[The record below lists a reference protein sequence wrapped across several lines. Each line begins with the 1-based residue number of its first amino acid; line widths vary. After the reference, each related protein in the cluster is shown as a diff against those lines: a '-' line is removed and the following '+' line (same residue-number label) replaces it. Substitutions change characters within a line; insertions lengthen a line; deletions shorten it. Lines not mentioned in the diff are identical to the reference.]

1 MIIACATNDGQTFV
15 DSHFGD
21 ADKYDLYEMK
31 KEGYRFLKSV
41 KNHTEEEEGVHADPK
56 KAKGIAFLLK
66 QHDVEIGVSRI
77 FGPNIKRV
85 AKHFL
90 PIIISEK
97 NIKEGLSL
105 LLNQYEI
112 IIDALNKENAGYL
125 KINKEQSEKN
135 QRDGSCG

>member
-1 MIIACATNDGQTFV
+1 MIIACATNNGQTFV

-56 KAKGIAFLLK
+56 KAKGIASLLK
-66 QHDVEIGVSRI
+66 QHDVQIGVSRI

-105 LLNQYEI
+105 LLTQYEVI
-112 IIDALNKENAGYL
+112 TDALNEEKAG
-125 KINKEQSEKN
+125 
-135 QRDGSCG
+135 

>member
-21 ADKYDLYEMK
+21 ANKYDLYEITE
-31 KEGYRFLKSV
+31 EGVSYINSV

-56 KAKGIAFLLK
+56 KAKGIASLLK
-66 QHDVEIGVSRI
+66 QHDVQIGVSRF

-90 PIIISEK
+90 PIIIPEK
-97 NIKEGLSL
+97 QIKEGLTIL
-105 LLNQYEI
+105 LTQYEI
-112 IIDALNKENAGYL
+112 ITESLNKEKPGYL
-125 KINKEQSEKN
+125 SINNKQIANYTS
-135 QRDGSCG
+135 

>member
-21 ADKYDLYEMK
+21 ANKYDLYEITE
-31 KEGYRFLKSV
+31 EGVHFLKTV

-56 KAKGIAFLLK
+56 KAKGIASLLK
-66 QHDVEIGVSRI
+66 QHNVQIGVSR
-77 FGPNIKRV
+77 FCGPNIKRV

-97 NIKEGLSL
+97 QIKEGLFMIMK
-105 LLNQYEI
+105 QFQI
-112 IIDALNKENAGYL
+112 INDILKKEDIGYL
-125 KINKEQSEKN
+125 TIKEKGTVKFLAIQ
-135 QRDGSCG
+135 

>member
-21 ADKYDLYEMK
+21 ADKYDLYEMT
-31 KEGYRFLKSV
+31 KEGYHFLKSV
-41 KNHTEEEEGVHADPK
+41 KNQTEEEEGVHADPK
-56 KAKGIAFLLK
+56 KAKGIASLLK
-66 QHDVEIGVSRI
+66 QHDVQIGVSRF

-97 NIKEGLSL
+97 SIKEGLDII
-105 LLNQYEI
+105 LNQYELI
-112 IIDALNKENAGYL
+112 SDALNSEKPGYL
-125 KINKEQSEKN
+125 TIKGIEPPCYKSFQ
-135 QRDGSCG
+135 

>member
-1 MIIACATNDGQTFV
+1 MIIACATNNGQTFV

-31 KEGYRFLKSV
+31 KEGYHFLKSV
-41 KNHTEEEEGVHADPK
+41 RNQTEEEEGVHADPK
-56 KAKGIAFLLK
+56 KAKGIASLLK
-66 QHDVEIGVSRI
+66 QHDVQIGVSRI

-105 LLNQYEI
+105 LLTQYEVI
-112 IIDALNKENAGYL
+112 TDALNEEKAGYL
-125 KINKEQSEKN
+125 KISKEQSGN
-135 QRDGSCG
+135 FISVQ